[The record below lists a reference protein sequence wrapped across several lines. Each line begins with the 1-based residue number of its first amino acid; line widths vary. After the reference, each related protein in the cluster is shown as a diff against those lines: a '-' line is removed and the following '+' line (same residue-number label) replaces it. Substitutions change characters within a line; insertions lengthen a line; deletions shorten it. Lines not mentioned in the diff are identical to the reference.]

1 MVRSRLPLVVVAGAL
16 LAPLAVLVV
25 RALVDDAPSPG
36 GDVGLI
42 ELRVR
47 DVGTA
52 HHPLLGSYSRFGF
65 NQPGPALLY
74 LLALPYRLAGGRFA
88 GLEVGALLLS
98 AAALTAVLIVAWR
111 RCGTVGV
118 VGTGALLAVFVHAL
132 GPAWLADPWE
142 PHVLVPLGAALVVL
156 AADTVAGRVRALP
169 LVALV
174 ASVIAQAWP
183 TMLPFALALGVWAA
197 AGVVL
202 VARGAPDRRRA
213 VVRSAIAAAVVIG
226 VIWAPPLLEQVTGD
240 PGNVTAMVEAF
251 GAPEATLGP
260 AGAWRVVAIQL
271 GHRAMWLGFDQQLE
285 GLSSAADLGVA
296 PAVPIGLVA
305 PLAGAL
311 LARRSRSAR
320 LFVATAVVAVA
331 VAWLSMTRLIPP
343 VFAWI
348 PPWLQAV
355 AVPAALAAGASVWAA
370 VPARRRRVV
379 QPIVVA
385 AGGIVLVVGSS
396 LTIRD
401 ALADWRRPDRIAEA
415 VRALAGAGAEEVAAI
430 DGPVLVRSRVDANLA
445 FGGDDVAP
453 EVLVLALERRGI
465 ETVVDAGAA
474 NRFGPRRAQPGRADL
489 ELRLIRADDA
499 IPEGFEVVATA
510 DPLGA
515 EGRRRRERLLRAA
528 GLRPEATVGEIIAAA
543 AADPSLRRLG
553 PALRDLPDLPR
564 ISLVVGPPS
573 V

>member
-1 MVRSRLPLVVVAGAL
+1 MLRSRLPLVAVAGVL

-25 RALVDDAPSPG
+25 QVLVDDASAPG

-42 ELRVR
+42 EVRVR
-47 DVGTA
+47 DVGTP
-52 HHPLLGSYSRFGF
+52 HHPVLGSYSRFGF

-88 GLEVGALLLS
+88 GLELGAILLS
-98 AAALTAVLIVAWR
+98 AAALAAILWVAWR
-111 RCGTVGV
+111 RGGTVGV

-142 PHVLVPLGAALVVL
+142 PHLLVPLGAALVVL
-156 AADTVAGRVRALP
+156 AADTVAGRIRSLP
-169 LVALV
+169 FVALV

-183 TMLPFALALGVWAA
+183 TMLPFALAQGIWAV
-197 AGVVL
+197 AGVAF
-202 VARGAPDRRRA
+202 VARGDPGRRRPVA
-213 VVRSAIAAAVVIG
+213 RSAVAAAVVIA
-226 VIWAPPLLEQVTGD
+226 VVWAPPLLQQVTGE
-240 PGNVTAMVEAF
+240 PGNVSAMLEAF

-260 AGAWRVVAIQL
+260 ADAWRVMAIQL

-285 GLSSAADLGVA
+285 GLSSAADLAVA
-296 PAVPIGLVA
+296 PAVPIGIV
-305 PLAGAL
+305 AL
-311 LARRSRSAR
+311 LAGVVLACRSRGAQV
-320 LFVATAVVAVA
+320 FVATAAIAVA
-331 VAWLSMTRLIPP
+331 VAWWSMARLIPP

-355 AVPAALAAGASVWAA
+355 AVPAALAAGAAAWGA
-370 VPARRRRVV
+370 VPAGHRRVV

-385 AGGIVLVVGSS
+385 AGGLVLVAGSS

-401 ALADWRRPDRIAEA
+401 ALGDWRRPDRIADA
-415 VRALAGAGAEEVAAI
+415 VRTLGGAGAEEVADI

-445 FGGDDVAP
+445 FGGHDVAP

-465 ETVVDAGAA
+465 ETVVDADAA
-474 NRFGPRRAQPGRADL
+474 NRFGPRRAQPGRARR
-489 ELRLIRADDA
+489 ELRLIRAGDDV
-499 IPEGFEVVATA
+499 PEGFEVVATA
-510 DPLGA
+510 DPLGDD
-515 EGRRRRERLLRAA
+515 GRRRRERLLREA
-528 GLRPEATVGEIIAAA
+528 GLPPDATVGEVIAAV
-543 AADPSLRRLG
+543 AADPSRRRLG
-553 PALRDLPDLPR
+553 PALGDLPDLPR

>member
-1 MVRSRLPLVVVAGAL
+1 MLRSRLPLLAVAGAL
-16 LAPLAVLVV
+16 LAPLVVLVV
-25 RALVDDAPSPG
+25 RVLVDDADAPG

-74 LLALPYRLAGGRFA
+74 LLAVPYRLAGGRFA
-88 GLEVGALLLS
+88 GLEVGAVLLS
-98 AAALTAVLIVAWR
+98 AAALTAILWVAWR
-111 RCGTVGV
+111 RSGTVGV

-132 GPAWLADPWE
+132 GPAWLVDPWE

-156 AADTVAGRVRALP
+156 TADTVAGRVRALP

-183 TMLPFALALGVWAA
+183 TMLPFALALGAWAV
-197 AGVVL
+197 AGVAV
-202 VARGAPDRRRA
+202 VARGPAPRRA
-213 VVRSAIAAAVVIG
+213 VARSAIAAAVVIA
-226 VIWAPPLLEQVTGD
+226 VVWAPPLLQQVTGD
-240 PGNVTAMVEAF
+240 PGNVSAMLETF
-251 GAPEATLGP
+251 GTPEATLGP
-260 AGAWRVVAIQL
+260 AGAWRAVAIQL

-285 GLSSAADLGVA
+285 GLSSAADLAVA
-296 PAVPIGLVA
+296 PAVPIGIVALVA
-305 PLAGAL
+305 GAV
-311 LARRSRSAR
+311 LARRSRGAR
-320 LFVATAVVAVA
+320 VFVATAVVAVA

-355 AVPAALAAGASVWAA
+355 AVPAALATGAAAWVA
-370 VPARRRRVV
+370 VPAGRRRGV

-385 AGGIVLVVGSS
+385 AGGIVLVAGSS

-401 ALADWRRPDRIAEA
+401 ALGEWRRPDLIAEA

-465 ETVVDAGAA
+465 ETVVDADAA
-474 NRFGPRRAQPGRADL
+474 NRFGPRRARPGRADL
-489 ELRLIRADDA
+489 ELRLIRADDDV
-499 IPEGFEVVATA
+499 PEGFEVVATA

-515 EGRRRRERLLRAA
+515 EGRRRRERLLREA

-564 ISLVVGPPS
+564 ISLVVGTPS

>member
-1 MVRSRLPLVVVAGAL
+1 MLRSRLPLVAVAGVL

-25 RALVDDAPSPG
+25 RVLVDDAAAPG

-74 LLALPYRLAGGRFA
+74 LLAVPYRLAGGRFA
-88 GLEVGALLLS
+88 GLEMGAILLS
-98 AAALTAVLIVAWR
+98 AVALVVILSIAWR
-111 RCGTVGV
+111 RAGTVGV
-118 VGTGALLAVFVHAL
+118 VGTGAVLAVFVHGL

-156 AADTVAGRVRALP
+156 AADAVAGRVRTLP
-169 LVALV
+169 VVALV

-183 TMLPFALALGVWAA
+183 TMLPFALALGLWAV
-197 AGVVL
+197 AGLVP
-202 VARGAPDRRRA
+202 VARRPGGRRA
-213 VVRSAIAAAVVIG
+213 VVQAAVAAAVVIA
-226 VIWAPPLLEQVTGD
+226 VVWAPPLVEQLTQE
-240 PGNVTAMVEAF
+240 PGNVTAMLETF

-285 GLSSAADLGVA
+285 GLSSAADLAVA
-296 PAVPIGLVA
+296 PIVPIGLLA
-305 PLAGAL
+305 LLAGAF
-311 LARRSRSAR
+311 LARRHPGAR
-320 LFVATAVVAVA
+320 ALVATVIVAVA
-331 VAWLSMTRLIPP
+331 VAWVSMTRLIPP

-355 AVPAALAAGASVWAA
+355 AVPAALAAGAAAWVA
-370 VPARRRRVV
+370 VPAGRRRVAR
-379 QPIVVA
+379 PIVVA
-385 AGGIVLVVGSS
+385 AGAVVLVGVSGV
-396 LTIRD
+396 TIGD
-401 ALADWRRPDRIAEA
+401 VLGDWREPDRIADA
-415 VRALAGAGAEEVAAI
+415 VRALAAPGAEEVAGV

-465 ETVVDAGAA
+465 ETVVDADAA
-474 NRFGPRRAQPGRADL
+474 NRFGARRARPDRAER
-489 ELRLIRADDA
+489 ELRLITADDTV
-499 IPEGFEVVATA
+499 PEGFEVVATA
-510 DPLGA
+510 DPLGD
-515 EGRRRRERLLRAA
+515 EGRRRRERLLAEA
-528 GLRPEATVGEIIAAA
+528 GLPPDATVGEVIAAV
-543 AADPSLRRLG
+543 AADPSRRRLG

-564 ISLVVGPPS
+564 ISLLVGPAS